1 MRSIKGRA
9 GVSAIGRR
17 LVMASLAIPLCG
29 CASMT
34 QDVDAYYR
42 QMAVNFKEAVDDG
55 KREEVDLEKKSKIYS
70 LTGDKKEYR
79 KAQRELDRV
88 REWVQHCSHE
98 QKRFEKA
105 AKWMESHFD
114 LKTQDEPEP
123 SETTK
128 ASAASGPAKVAG
140 GASRDAEG
148 PPGP

>member
-1 MRSIKGRA
+1 MRSVKGRV

-29 CASMT
+29 CAAMT

-42 QMAVNFKEAVDDG
+42 QMAVNFKESLDDA
-55 KREEVDLEKKSKIYS
+55 KREEADLEKKSKVYA

-88 REWVQHCSHE
+88 RDWVQHCSYE

-114 LKTQDEPEP
+114 LETKDEPGP

-128 ASAASGPAKVAG
+128 TSVASGPAEVTGA
-140 GASRDAEG
+140 ASRNVEG
-148 PPGP
+148 PPGS